1 MICMELER
9 IVNLFDRNLLV
20 RALDIVEQQ
29 EIVNGLA
36 ERKDIPEW
44 QLDKE
49 VEKIETSFKREP
61 KLIDIAE
68 DIRNY
73 PLVRSYAE
81 FQRNSMYSNNHD
93 VKSLAAAGMLG
104 ATAQNIVRNGEYD
117 RRNFLKVASPAAA
130 YLLLNACG
138 GNGGNV
144 ISPTPDNYLDGI
156 PVTVKGLQ
164 TGMPLNG
171 TIKDV
176 EGASIPFQN
185 GVGTIVREHKL
196 LPGRKR
202 ITIET
207 NEGYARITGAMLTSQ
222 GFNID
227 NGDGRTLLLDAIEL
241 DNITGFSYD
250 RYRGA
255 GHLGPPGSY
264 RFLIKPKFFVYETLH
279 ERVEGGLRR
288 LDGRPIQPNMLS
300 TIIDVVLNDV
310 SHYTDGFI
318 TPELVRETQS
328 SERPNYNEA
337 GWIIYVPVINTF
349 RDWAIEAGWGAH
361 TQNGAALLNYNMF
374 INAKINFSSRWGI
387 SSDTWQGFGYHD
399 QALGWDGTDRITGR
413 PTQESRYWGRI
424 KYNRK
429 VGHTSGAVPDLQ
441 N

>member
-138 GNGGNV
+138 GK
-144 ISPTPDNYLDGI
+144 T
-156 PVTVKGLQ
+156 
-164 TGMPLNG
+164 
-171 TIKDV
+171 
-176 EGASIPFQN
+176 
-185 GVGTIVREHKL
+185 
-196 LPGRKR
+196 
-202 ITIET
+202 
-207 NEGYARITGAMLTSQ
+207 
-222 GFNID
+222 
-227 NGDGRTLLLDAIEL
+227 
-241 DNITGFSYD
+241 
-250 RYRGA
+250 
-255 GHLGPPGSY
+255 
-264 RFLIKPKFFVYETLH
+264 
-279 ERVEGGLRR
+279 
-288 LDGRPIQPNMLS
+288 
-300 TIIDVVLNDV
+300 
-310 SHYTDGFI
+310 
-318 TPELVRETQS
+318 
-328 SERPNYNEA
+328 
-337 GWIIYVPVINTF
+337 
-349 RDWAIEAGWGAH
+349 
-361 TQNGAALLNYNMF
+361 
-374 INAKINFSSRWGI
+374 
-387 SSDTWQGFGYHD
+387 
-399 QALGWDGTDRITGR
+399 
-413 PTQESRYWGRI
+413 
-424 KYNRK
+424 
-429 VGHTSGAVPDLQ
+429 
-441 N
+441 